1 GAGRPVLGWLLGAT
15 ALLIPI
21 VASVVVGYLVGRAY
35 HHRPG
40 WDQTLLWWA
49 VVLGSSTVA
58 LMVTDRLGRKMMP
71 LAALLRMSMVFP
83 DRAPSRLAV
92 ARRSGSTARLQRRLE
107 AGEFDEEP
115 ARAAAAVLA
124 LAAGL
129 NVHDRKTRGHSERVR
144 ALTDLIA
151 DELHLDQ
158 AARDRLR
165 WSALLHDVGKLSVHP
180 DILNKPGK
188 LDEAEWE
195 AIRNHPLEG

>member
-1 GAGRPVLGWLLGAT
+1 MVGATTGPEAEAAGSGREERWAGRPVLGWLLGAT

-92 ARRSGSTARLQRRLE
+92 ARRSGSTARS
-107 AGEFDEEP
+107 AW
-115 ARAAAAVLA
+115 
-124 LAAGL
+124 
-129 NVHDRKTRGHSERVR
+129 TR
-144 ALTDLIA
+144 
-151 DELHLDQ
+151 
-158 AARDRLR
+158 
-165 WSALLHDVGKLSVHP
+165 SAFL
-180 DILNKPGK
+180 
-188 LDEAEWE
+188 
-195 AIRNHPLEG
+195 